1 MVKQN
6 KFPIGIFDSGV
17 GGTSIWKEIKE
28 LLPLENTIYLSD
40 SKNAPYGDKNKE
52 TIIDLSI
59 KNTEFLLSQNCKII
73 VVACN
78 TATTNA
84 IKILREDNDGDEL
97 LLYFLE
103 KGDTCA
109 MTLTCCIGQT
119 KSEIR
124 AIAET
129 DATLIM
135 IPIQKMEE
143 WAGKYKSWRKFVFES
158 YHNRLNEMFSIIDSI
173 AFLKMDERLLK
184 YLKEKSRISRNLT
197 IHNTHQEIAYEL
209 HTSRVVISRLLKKLE
224 NLGKIKLH
232 RNHILIKNI

>member
-1 MVKQN
+1 MIQELKNNFGHLFEEALLNEINQVGTYKDVSEGF
-6 KFPIGIFDSGV
+6 KMMEIGDYVRSMPLLVSG
-17 GGTSIWKEIKE
+17 
-28 LLPLENTIYLSD
+28 
-40 SKNAPYGDKNKE
+40 
-52 TIIDLSI
+52 
-59 KNTEFLLSQNCKII
+59 
-73 VVACN
+73 
-78 TATTNA
+78 A

-109 MTLTCCIGQT
+109 MTLACCIGHT

-129 DATLIM
+129 DARFIM

-143 WAGKYKSWRKFVFES
+143 WAGKYKSWRNFVFES
-158 YHNRLNEMFSIIDSI
+158 YHNRLNEMFTTIDSI

-184 YLKEKSRISRNLT
+184 YLKEKARISEDQT
-197 IHNTHQEIAYEL
+197 IHSTHQEIAYEL

-224 NLGKIKLH
+224 NLGIIELH
-232 RNHILIKNI
+232 RNHILIKNM